1 MPAAALEHDMTTTF
15 QSSRN
20 SNNAKKKDS
29 SNSDATTIS
38 SLLKKYNLQ
47 NHLFEAEEIDALFSS
62 SSTGT
67 GTGSALFYI
76 ESIDDDALMNE
87 WLLAAEDFITRT
99 QEMSF
104 CYSHYK
110 QKHLHSIAFL
120 KTALVG
126 VQEAL
131 QVLSIDTTFLPTS
144 WRSAVNAIIS
154 NTRRGDEIEIQN
166 EEVDDS
172 DSGERIVICG
182 AKGVGKSTCM
192 KYLVNRLLGSN
203 DKVAVIDCDVGQSEF
218 TTSGLVSLHVFDDPI
233 AMPSHLNLRKPEL
246 SYFIGDISTKSEPE
260 MVIKCI
266 ELLNTRYIQ
275 VRDDYITKAQQIQ
288 RDGAIAG
295 NDNGNMFS
303 ILNESKKPKQRKIKM
318 PLVINTDGW
327 IKYMV

>member
-110 QKHLHSIAFL
+110 QKHLINQKLFL
-120 KTALVG
+120 K
-126 VQEAL
+126 
-131 QVLSIDTTFLPTS
+131 
-144 WRSAVNAIIS
+144 
-154 NTRRGDEIEIQN
+154 
-166 EEVDDS
+166 
-172 DSGERIVICG
+172 
-182 AKGVGKSTCM
+182 
-192 KYLVNRLLGSN
+192 
-203 DKVAVIDCDVGQSEF
+203 
-218 TTSGLVSLHVFDDPI
+218 GL
-233 AMPSHLNLRKPEL
+233 HL
-246 SYFIGDISTKSEPE
+246 Y
-260 MVIKCI
+260 
-266 ELLNTRYIQ
+266 
-275 VRDDYITKAQQIQ
+275 
-288 RDGAIAG
+288 
-295 NDNGNMFS
+295 
-303 ILNESKKPKQRKIKM
+303 
-318 PLVINTDGW
+318 
-327 IKYMV
+327 